1 MSNTRFHKLTL
12 IVPEDRRL
20 ELTLPNDFPTGPA
33 ELIVLSAAAMSA
45 AAGAPPQPAN
55 RAEPRTSVLDELRS
69 RLRTGRETHG
79 WEELDA
85 IRLRR
90 KRGSARW
97 NGSDRTAGADK
108 RRSPGRG

>member
-20 ELTLPNDFPTGPA
+20 DLHLPDDFPAGPA
-33 ELIVLSAAAMSA
+33 ELIVLAVAAPTAP
-45 AAGAPPQPAN
+45 APPAP

-90 KRGSARW
+90 KRGSARFH
-97 NGSDRTAGADK
+97 GSVRTAGEGK

>member
-1 MSNTRFHKLTL
+1 MPNTRFHKLTL

-20 ELTLPNDFPTGPA
+20 DLQLPDDFPAGPA
-33 ELIVLSAAAMSA
+33 ELILLSVAAPAAAPAS
-45 AAGAPPQPAN
+45 QPAP

-79 WEELDA
+79 WEELEA

-97 NGSDRTAGADK
+97 NGSDRTAGAEK
-108 RRSPGRG
+108 RRNPGRG

>member
-1 MSNTRFHKLTL
+1 MPNTRFHKLTL

-20 ELTLPNDFPTGPA
+20 DFQLPDDFPAGPA
-33 ELIVLSAAAMSA
+33 ELILLAVAPAAVPA
-45 AAGAPPQPAN
+45 APSQPVH

-97 NGSDRTAGADK
+97 NGSDRATGTEK